1 MDVIHAKA
9 IRHPVKELA
18 ALLGFAF
25 VGTVSPGP
33 NNTVLWASGLR
44 FGLRRTMPHV
54 LGTALGMGA
63 LVVGVAAGIG
73 ALVDAVPAS
82 GVRAEAGWVRVPAL
96 RGGLGPEGRGI
107 GRSEVTRPFTLW
119 KAVAFLWVNPK
130 AWIFAIVAVG
140 AFLPSGVPRPI
151 GVVLLVVMLMV
162 IVVGSSSIWA
172 AGGAALGQAVDVERT
187 PRLVS
192 ITLAALLVG
201 SVLLLWV

>member
-1 MDVIHAKA
+1 
-9 IRHPVKELA
+9 
-18 ALLGFAF
+18 
-25 VGTVSPGP
+25 
-33 NNTVLWASGLR
+33 
-44 FGLRRTMPHV
+44 MPHV

-82 GVRAEAGWVRVPAL
+82 EFVLKLVGSAYLFYVAVLIL
-96 RGGLGPEGRGI
+96 RGGAI

-140 AFLPSGVPRPI
+140 AFLPSGVSRPI
-151 GVVLLVVMLMV
+151 GVVLLVTTLMA

-172 AGGAALGQAVDVERT
+172 AGGAAVGRAVDGERT
-187 PRLVS
+187 PRAVS

-201 SVLLLWV
+201 SVLLIWV